1 MPSFFHPT
9 VSVLPFLSFRAQGS
23 RDFSNS
29 FCCIIVHPQQEEVVL
44 KKKISIEL
52 ASRVKHLP
60 PYLFATIDTMKQQA
74 LKKGTDLIDLSIG
87 DPDIPT
93 PFQIVQAMKKAVENP
108 VHHRYPSYE
117 GMLSFRQAV
126 ARWYKRRFH
135 VNIDPGTEVLSL
147 IGSKEGI
154 GHIPLAFINPGDTVL
169 VPSPGYP
176 VYPIGTLFAGGNSY
190 FMPLKEEKNFLPD
203 LDRVPKNILR
213 KAKLIFIN
221 YPNNPTSATAPAHF
235 FKEVIRIALRY
246 NIIVCHDASYTEI
259 YYDEKPLSFMQIPGA
274 KDVGIEFHS
283 LSKTYNMTGW
293 RIGFAVGNREVL
305 GGLGKIKTNLD
316 SGVFQAVQ
324 DAAIT
329 ALSLS
334 QEALAPIRKTYQER
348 RNILYNGLTGLGMN
362 LMKPKATFY
371 LWAKVPPHC
380 TSMGFAAH
388 LLDKTGVL
396 ATPGN
401 GFGDAGEGYI
411 RFALTASAGRIQE
424 AVERISNI
432 L

>member
-1 MPSFFHPT
+1 MK
-9 VSVLPFLSFRAQGS
+9 
-23 RDFSNS
+23 N
-29 FCCIIVHPQQEEVVL
+29 
-44 KKKISIEL
+44 KISVEL

-60 PYLFATIDTMKQQA
+60 PYLFASIDKMKQLA
-74 LKKGTDLIDLSIG
+74 LHKGIDLIDLSIG

-93 PFQIVQAMKKAVENP
+93 PVQIVRAMKKAVGNP
-108 VHHRYPSYE
+108 AHHRYPSYE

-126 ARWYKRRFH
+126 TKWYTKRFA
-135 VNIDPGTEVLSL
+135 VTLDPGTEVLSL

-190 FMPLKEEKNFLPD
+190 FMPLKEENNFLPD
-203 LDRVPKNILR
+203 LKRIPKSILR
-213 KAKLIFIN
+213 KSKLIFIN
-221 YPNNPTSATAPAHF
+221 YPNNPTAASAPADF
-235 FKEVIRIALRY
+235 FKEVVAIARQY

-259 YYDEKPLSFMQIPGA
+259 YYGEKPISFMQIPGA

-293 RIGFAVGNREVL
+293 RLGFAVGNQEVL
-305 GGLGKIKTNLD
+305 RGLGKIKTNLD
-316 SGVFQAVQ
+316 SGVFQAIQ
-324 DAAIT
+324 EAGIS
-329 ALSLS
+329 ALSLG
-334 QEALAPIRKTYQER
+334 QTALAPIRKTYQDR
-348 RNILYNGLTGLGMN
+348 LKILHEGLTGLGMHPR
-362 LMKPKATFY
+362 KPKATFY
-371 LWAKVPPHC
+371 LWVKVPRDF
-380 TSMGFAAH
+380 TSMGFAGH
-388 LLDKTGVL
+388 LLDKAGVL

-411 RFALTASAGRIQE
+411 RFALTASAVRIQE
-424 AVERISNI
+424 AVERIRKI